1 MVPQMERDGS
11 APHRFKI
18 QMYDFACEGLD
29 VPETCEV
36 LLKICFDNA
45 FKTYQTDPEPGSA
58 NPEWAF
64 KAGFPY
70 TVLNLETLKNRNL
83 TVQCLNQNTGHI
95 IGEASLDLQS
105 IACGPAFLK
114 LTLHDTSTRQS
125 RGVLRFTCVMKM
137 ISEKLTV
144 ICKDLKLS
152 MQGFPAAAR
161 LVISSSIAET
171 GHACTTNVPFSK
183 EGDWPGDFIIHF
195 QTTLGDLLKAP
206 ERESVSFRVIDDMG
220 VNQGKAEVDFRNAFT
235 TQPDTPV
242 SFRVPVTYTSRVEGE
257 DHPEPMGSVGELSGL
272 LQYRN
277 LPVYAQMA
285 GGVNVDGQ
293 VEGGYWLIEGLPYP
307 RCLSQPPPLWEDSA
321 DNVGIECFS
330 TDPQPQEEQED
341 NKLDQELDEDAFF
354 KEALEQIDL
363 PAPWE
368 KRYDR
373 SRDRFFFV
381 DPRSRKTTWRDPRFL
396 PKNWDQRIDPQTGRV
411 YFQYHKT
418 RHTTY
423 VDPRCCSQG
432 WEMRLSKNGDIY
444 FAFWPTRQTT
454 FIDPRG
460 LPETFDAAL
469 DSYGR
474 MYFKHHET
482 RSTSWDD
489 PRKEQQ
495 EVTLT
500 TWRQAQSTRWWKE
513 QVRVENEDN
522 AKQRL
527 ELDERDDGLIEL
539 LS

>member
-1 MVPQMERDGS
+1 MAPQKESDGL

-18 QMYDFACEGLD
+18 QMYDFVCEGLD
-29 VPETCEV
+29 VPEMCEV
-36 LLKICFDNA
+36 FLKICFDDT
-45 FKTYQTDPEPGSA
+45 FKIYQTDPESGSA

-64 KAGFPY
+64 RAGFQY
-70 TVLNLETLKNRNL
+70 TVHNLETLSNRDL
-83 TVQCLNQNTGHI
+83 KVQCFNQSNNRV

-105 IACGPAFLK
+105 IACGPAFLR
-114 LTLHDTSTRQS
+114 LTFHDPSTRQS
-125 RGVLRFTCVMKM
+125 RGILRFTCVMKM
-137 ISEKLTV
+137 ISERLTI
-144 ICKDLKLS
+144 ICKDLKLL

-161 LVISSSIAET
+161 LVINSSIAES
-171 GHACTTNVPFSK
+171 GNACTTNVPFSK
-183 EGDWPGDFIIHF
+183 AGDWPGPFTICF

-206 ERESVSFRVIDDMG
+206 ERESVSFRAIDDTG
-220 VNQGKAEVDFRNAFT
+220 VNQGKADVNFRKAFT

-242 SFRVPVTYTSRVEGE
+242 SFKVPVIFSSSVDSE
-257 DHPEPMGSVGELSGL
+257 DDPEPVGSVGELSGL

-285 GGVNVDGQ
+285 GGVNIDGQ
-293 VEGGYWLIEGLPYP
+293 VEGGYLLIGGLPYP
-307 RCLSQPPPLWEDSA
+307 KCLSQPPPLWDDAAE
-321 DNVGIECFS
+321 NIGIECFS

-341 NKLDQELDEDAFF
+341 NKLDQELDEDTFF
-354 KEALEQIDL
+354 KESLEQIDL

-368 KRYDR
+368 KRYDL
-373 SRDRFFFV
+373 SRDRFYFV

-423 VDPRCCSQG
+423 VDPRCCPQG

-444 FAFWPTRQTT
+444 FAFWPTMHST
-454 FIDPRG
+454 FVDPRG
-460 LPETFDAAL
+460 LPDTVDAAL
-469 DSYGR
+469 DDHGR

-482 RSTSWDD
+482 RATSWDD

-513 QVRVENEDN
+513 QVRVENCDN
-522 AKQRL
+522 AKQRF
-527 ELDERDDGLIEL
+527 ELDERDDDGVEL
-539 LS
+539 LL